1 MGNKQRNTAKG
12 SIAYNLFMYLG
23 ELRRPAKQPLRQSQ
37 SKMELT
43 LCLLRTNLRNL
54 SNFNTTELTELN
66 QLLVLKED
74 LRKDIQNKTVVKKQ
88 KKSKDRWRLDIFR
101 SVRRSIEILMLD
113 ISTQRNDLDSSD
125 LLDHLLNVISILHA
139 LYLSGSCLFSQSTYR
154 RLLRQ
159 LFQSVKRILNAFTF
173 SACSLISVF
182 SLPSDC
188 CCSSN
193 GDYSL
198 STFQY
203 M

>member
-1 MGNKQRNTAKG
+1 MSNKQRNTAKG

-88 KKSKDRWRLDIFR
+88 KKSKDRWCLA
-101 SVRRSIEILMLD
+101 SVLE
-113 ISTQRNDLDSSD
+113 
-125 LLDHLLNVISILHA
+125 
-139 LYLSGSCLFSQSTYR
+139 
-154 RLLRQ
+154 
-159 LFQSVKRILNAFTF
+159 
-173 SACSLISVF
+173 
-182 SLPSDC
+182 
-188 CCSSN
+188 
-193 GDYSL
+193 
-198 STFQY
+198 
-203 M
+203 

>member
-12 SIAYNLFMYLG
+12 TIAYNHFMYLE

-88 KKSKDRWRLDIFR
+88 KKSKDRWYLA
-101 SVRRSIEILMLD
+101 
-113 ISTQRNDLDSSD
+113 TQRTPTTSTRHLVR
-125 LLDHLLNVISILHA
+125 LLDA
-139 LYLSGSCLFSQSTYR
+139 FTY
-154 RLLRQ
+154 
-159 LFQSVKRILNAFTF
+159 FQSNPSRAVSRSTF
-173 SACSLISVF
+173 F
-182 SLPSDC
+182 SLPCQTFFLSLYFPF
-188 CCSSN
+188 CSTI
-193 GDYSL
+193 Y
-198 STFQY
+198 
-203 M
+203 